1 MGNVT
6 KQASTRFSIVK
17 RSKGQSAVEK
27 ASYISRSVLVSEFD
41 GQTYRPKYHEDLVH
55 SEITLPPNAPKE
67 YADRAAL
74 WNAVELSEKGQ
85 KSQLARMLKASLPN
99 EWSYELAE
107 EVVRDYV
114 QRNFVDKGMCA
125 DWAIHDSEN
134 DKGQRNLH
142 IHVLLTMRPLTENG
156 EWGAKQK
163 KIYDLDENGEKIP
176 VIDKKT
182 GQQKVDKRNR
192 KQWKCHT
199 ADSTDW
205 NSKENA
211 KMWRKDLADTIN
223 ATNEQLGIALHW
235 EHRSF
240 KEQGIDREPTIH
252 IGAVANALERKGIQ
266 TERGNINREIIKN
279 NMLLEQ
285 AKEMLMLAKQELH
298 SAQYAAYKGT
308 QIKNT
313 AVSREKCQQVGIEV
327 MEMIARV
334 RERKGR
340 LDLPIVSGKHLRKIS
355 DRNRKSNAAALDS
368 QSADNAEKFITTRK
382 IDSFESLA
390 KFTADKEQR
399 YQQLETVHL
408 SKGQKLNRL
417 KELSKMYALYAPIQ
431 ATYKESQSLKGLAK
445 MRYDKEHKDSLSK
458 YPELKERMQSLLQNG
473 EKITPKQWKAEIQS
487 LQSEYDSIGREQT
500 KTATELAYAEVISY
514 NKKNL
519 ERGLQNE
526 NRQHN
531 RQQNRTKR
539 REEEI

>member
-27 ASYISRSVLVSEFD
+27 ASYISRSILVSEFD

-99 EWSYELAE
+99 DWSYELAE

-252 IGAVANALERKGIQ
+252 IGAVANALERKG
-266 TERGNINREIIKN
+266 
-279 NMLLEQ
+279 
-285 AKEMLMLAKQELH
+285 
-298 SAQYAAYKGT
+298 
-308 QIKNT
+308 
-313 AVSREKCQQVGIEV
+313 
-327 MEMIARV
+327 
-334 RERKGR
+334 R
-340 LDLPIVSGKHLRKIS
+340 LDLPIVNGKHLRKIS

-417 KELSKMYALYAPIQ
+417 KELSKMYALFAPIQ

-445 MRYDKEHKDSLSK
+445 MKYDKEHKDSLSK